1 MIGGKKLGGMGHGP
15 SPDHVG
21 GGSRCSHEGGKK
33 GRKSSKKSGKRKSG
47 KKKTG
52 KRKTVKK
59 SFLARLFKL

>member
-1 MIGGKKLGGMGHGP
+1 MIGGKKVGGMGHVG

-21 GGSRCSHEGGKK
+21 GGCPYQDGGKK
-33 GRKSSKKSGKRKSG
+33 RRKSSSKKSGKRKSG
-47 KKKTG
+47 KKKSG